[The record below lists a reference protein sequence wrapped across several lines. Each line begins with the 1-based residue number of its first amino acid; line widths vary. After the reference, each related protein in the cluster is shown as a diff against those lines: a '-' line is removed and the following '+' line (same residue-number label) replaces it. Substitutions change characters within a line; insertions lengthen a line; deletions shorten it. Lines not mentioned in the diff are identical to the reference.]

1 MRWATRL
8 LHTGH
13 EMDPATG
20 ALSVPVYQVSSF
32 HQFSPGQEQE
42 YDYSRSGNPTR
53 KALEETMA
61 DLEGGGHGFAFASGM
76 AAISS
81 VLCLF
86 SQGDHIIAGED
97 IYGGTYRV
105 LTRLFPRF
113 GFDVSFVDTAD
124 LEKLTAAFYPH
135 TRAVYL
141 ETPSNPLMRITDLR
155 AVAELAHARGALVV
169 VDNTVMTPYF
179 QRPLELGAD
188 IVVHSATK
196 YLAGHSD
203 VIAGVAV
210 VREAGLARELG
221 FIQNAFGA
229 VLGPQDSW
237 LVLRGAKTLKVR
249 MEQHQTGAMA
259 VAAWLAGRPEVEE
272 VYYPGLSSHPG
283 HELHFSQASGASG
296 LLSFRLVTAESAQQ
310 VLARSRLP
318 FRAVSLGSV
327 ESLISMPARMSHAS
341 LAEEHRHRLG
351 IDSRLLR
358 YSVGLEEPEDI
369 IADLEA
375 ALRGEDRGR

>member
-1 MRWATRL
+1 MRWATKL
-8 LHTGH
+8 LHNGH
-13 EMDPATG
+13 EMDLTTG
-20 ALSVPVYQVSSF
+20 ALSVPIYQVSSF
-32 HQFSPGQEQE
+32 HQFSPSREQE

-61 DLEGGGHGFAFASGM
+61 GLEGGSHGFAFASGM

-113 GFDVSFVDTAD
+113 GLEVSFVDTTD
-124 LEKLTAAFYPH
+124 LEKVSGAFRPN

-155 AVAELAHARGALVV
+155 AVVELARAHEALVI

-188 IVVHSATK
+188 IVIHSATK

-203 VIAGVAV
+203 VVAGVVV
-210 VREAGLARELG
+210 VRDNGLAKELG

-229 VLGPQDSW
+229 VAGPWDSW
-237 LVLRGAKTLKVR
+237 LVLRGLKTLKVR
-249 MEQHQTGAMA
+249 MEQHQAGAMA
-259 VAAWLAGRPEVEE
+259 VASWLATRPEVEE
-272 VYYPGLSSHPG
+272 VYYPGLPSFPG
-283 HELHFSQASGASG
+283 HQLHFSQASGASG
-296 LLSFRLVTAESAQQ
+296 LLSFRLVTAEIAER
-310 VLARSRLP
+310 VLARAALP

-327 ESLISMPARMSHAS
+327 ESLISIPARMSHAAMS
-341 LAEEHRHRLG
+341 EEHRRRLG
-351 IDSRLLR
+351 IDGRLLR
-358 YSVGLEEPEDI
+358 YSVGLEDPEDI
-369 IADLEA
+369 IADLA
-375 ALRGEDRGR
+375 NALGDG